1 MYSKGPWEVKPEE
14 VDKPYIRIRG
24 TRLGGRFKIANVL
37 LPVYEN
43 FPQRELDEVRHNA
56 RLITSSPEMF
66 ELLVSING
74 DYHLSVEHQKQL
86 NDLILKVGLK

>member
-1 MYSKGPWEVKPEE
+1 MYSKGPWEIKPEE

-37 LPVYEN
+37 TPIYEN
-43 FPQRELDEVRHNA
+43 FPQLELDEVRHNA
-56 RLITSSPEMF
+56 RLIAAAPEMF

-74 DYHLSVEHQKQL
+74 NYHLSTEHQKQL